1 MGVTPGVATATP
13 PPLELVGDRRR
24 ERLLVRV
31 RYLMAAVLVGM
42 VALFAPATVT
52 GALLVVGALLAA
64 NVVTHLRLDG
74 LASPGQ
80 VRALGLRL
88 TVVDLLAGLATFGLF
103 LLDPA
108 AMPVALLAFV
118 TFELAL
124 RWGATGTLIG
134 LSGFAVALGV
144 RAQVQASVLPEGTV
158 RPALLLL
165 WAALAVLLTAL
176 AHELRAQ
183 DTRHR
188 AALEARQRI
197 AGDLRDT
204 VARALAQAGIDESLE
219 THGEVL
225 DAVHRIL
232 EGAPDDREALIERI
246 ATVLTVPHHGLSTR
260 EQEILLLLARGHP
273 DARIARALFISP
285 STVRN
290 HLHNMRRKLDLAS
303 RDELVEFASR
313 YAPGR

>member
-1 MGVTPGVATATP
+1 MSVTPGVATTT
-13 PPLELVGDRRR
+13 PPLELVGARRR

-42 VALFAPATVT
+42 VALFSPATVT
-52 GALLVVGALLAA
+52 GALVVVGALLGA
-64 NVVTHLRLDG
+64 NVVAHSRLDH
-74 LASPGQ
+74 LASAGQ
-80 VRALGLRL
+80 VHALGRRL
-88 TVVDLLAGLATFGLF
+88 TVVDVLAGLATYGLF

-118 TFELAL
+118 TFELTL
-124 RWGATGTLIG
+124 RWGATGTLVG
-134 LSGFAVALGV
+134 LGGFAVALAV
-144 RAQVQASVLPEGTV
+144 RAQVQTSVLPEGAV

-165 WAALAVLLTAL
+165 WAAVAVLLTAL

-183 DTRHR
+183 DTQRR
-188 AALEARQRI
+188 AALEARERI
-197 AGDLRDT
+197 ADDLRAT
-204 VARALAQAGIDESLE
+204 VSRALAQAGIDESLE

-225 DAVHRIL
+225 EAVHRIL
-232 EGAPDDREALIERI
+232 EGASDDREALIERI

-313 YAPGR
+313 YAPGS